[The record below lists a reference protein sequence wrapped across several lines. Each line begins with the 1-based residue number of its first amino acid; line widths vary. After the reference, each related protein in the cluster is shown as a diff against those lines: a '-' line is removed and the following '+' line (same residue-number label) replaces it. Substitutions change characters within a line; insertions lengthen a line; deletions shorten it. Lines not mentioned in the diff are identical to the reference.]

1 MSDYSY
7 QDIAKMIDHSLL
19 HPTMTDKELEDGDME
34 AINRAIEAAS
44 GSVGRVRAW
53 SGYQSDSYSGYSQP
67 FGPRYYSSEA
77 GR

>member
-1 MSDYSY
+1 
-7 QDIAKMIDHSLL
+7 
-19 HPTMTDKELEDGDME
+19 
-34 AINRAIEAAS
+34 
-44 GSVGRVRAW
+44 VRAW